1 MRFSVTPR
9 TCVIKGLP
17 LLEKQGSIPIVS
29 LLLLLNTFQI
39 SLERTQGVRVASLD
53 PISDNPRPL
62 LPIDRKSPTKG
73 QGPSRVLSHVANVV
87 SLPPALPLLR
97 LPGEDPGANRG
108 GIPLLEAGLEAKA
121 LVKVEVKVV
130 LEVDQPPGLDQEV
143 VALGLVDRGPTGPV
157 DHKGDDPNPGPIPNL
172 HEVGPDHL
180 QGRQRAM
187 SWTKK
192 P

>member
-1 MRFSVTPR
+1 MTPR

-108 GIPLLEAGLEAKA
+108 GIPLLEADQEAKA
-121 LVKVEVKVV
+121 LVKVKVKVV

-143 VALGLVDRGPTGPV
+143 TVLDLVGQGQTGLV
-157 DHKGDDPNPGPIPNL
+157 DHKGDDPIPGPILSL
-172 HEVGPDHL
+172 HEVGLGHH
-180 QGRQRAM
+180 QGRQQAM
-187 SWTKK
+187 SWTKR